1 MCQYPH
7 PTAKEAA
14 GKGFTPSAFFQKA
27 GRLFVIPVLV
37 LSLINITYAKTEYR
51 VGQNDD
57 YYYGEYVPGEI
68 VVQFNEHASPQAITA
83 LIEERRIVE
92 KSNNPNGNYILFN
105 IPADKSVPEM
115 VAIFEQ
121 NSLVEYVEPNYYAEG
136 FDTPNDK
143 YFKYQ
148 WNFSDN
154 AKGSINILPAWQI
167 SKGRGVIV
175 AILDTGIAYEDYA
188 EYRLAPD
195 LANTAFVAGYDF
207 VNKDEHPNDDN
218 GHGTHIAG
226 IIAQSTNN
234 EIGTAGIAYQA
245 TLMPVKVL
253 DKNNRGSY
261 ANIVDGIYYAVEHG
275 ASVINLSL
283 GGPAPSFTLEN
294 ALREANR
301 MGITIAA
308 AAGNSYLLGNPIT
321 YPAAYD
327 EYVIAVGAVRYDG
340 KRAPYSNTGGY
351 IDLVAPGGDTRK
363 DQNHDGLM
371 DGILQQTISGRPSE
385 FSYYFY
391 QGTSMAAPHVAA
403 VAALLIA
410 TGVTNPQQVKQVLT
424 ATAKDRGRIGWDKE
438 YGHGIVD
445 AYAALTYKGETLPDI
460 AITSLQT
467 PNVVK
472 LGEAVNINVT
482 LQNLSPD
489 MLPATITLK
498 DTNGRFT
505 IAEENI
511 SLEDTKVVAFVW
523 DTDGVSAGE
532 HLLVAEV
539 GNTNGE
545 VNLDNNSKSAR
556 ILVEETPDS
565 QKAAS
570 TGSQLLAST
579 EFQYIYDNG
588 FKEALVLVQVED
600 EHGQPVFDASVT
612 LEWQYGGE
620 TYRENQKTASVDAA
634 GGATYPQNTNSSG
647 QRAIAT
653 FRSNT
658 IPLDYG
664 VSYDVVKVTKTN
676 YTYNKAESLSIST
689 PECAQGV
696 KNHFAS
702 EQDSEQKLNLRSPEK
717 TELLQ
722 NYPNPFN
729 PDTWVPYRLSKS
741 SRVVISIFDLKGK
754 PIRKIDLGYKQAGK
768 YTTRQ
773 AAAHWDGRN
782 DAGEKVASGLYFFSL
797 QAGRFIDTRRLLI
810 SK

>member
-1 MCQYPH
+1 MCQYTH
-7 PTAKEAA
+7 PTAKEVG
-14 GKGFTPSAFFQKA
+14 GKGFTPAALFQEA
-27 GRLFVIPVLV
+27 RRLFVIPMLV
-37 LSLINITYAKTEYR
+37 LSLINTTHAKTEYR
-51 VGQNDD
+51 VGQNDY
-57 YYYGEYVPGEI
+57 YYYGEHVPGEI
-68 VVQFNEHASPQAITA
+68 VVQFNEHASPQDIMA
-83 LIEERRIVE
+83 LIEEHHIVE
-92 KSNNPNGNYILFN
+92 KSNNPNGNYTLFN
-105 IPADKSVPEM
+105 IPADKSVPEV
-115 VAIFEQ
+115 VAIFKQ

-136 FDTPNDK
+136 FGTPNDK

-148 WNFSDN
+148 WNFSDD
-154 AKGSINILPAWQI
+154 AKGSINILRAWEI
-167 SKGRGVIV
+167 SKGRGVVV

-245 TLMPVKVL
+245 TLMPIKVL

-275 ASVINLSL
+275 AAVINLSL
-283 GGPAPSFTLEN
+283 GGPAPSVMLAN
-294 ALREANR
+294 ALREAKR
-301 MGITIAA
+301 MGVTIAA
-308 AAGNSYLLGNPIT
+308 AAGNSCLFGNPII

-371 DGILQQTISGRPSE
+371 DGILQQTISGCPSE

-391 QGTSMAAPHVAA
+391 QGTSMAAPHVSA

-410 TGVTNPQQVKQVLT
+410 TGVTNPQQVKEVLT
-424 ATAKDRGRIGWDKE
+424 ATAKDRGRMGWDEE

-445 AYAALTYKGETLPDI
+445 AYAALTYRRETLPDI

-482 LQNLSPD
+482 LQNLSPN

-498 DTNGRFT
+498 DTSRRFT

-511 SLEDTKVVAFVW
+511 YLEDTKVVAFVW
-523 DTDGVSAGE
+523 DTDGVDAGE

-565 QKAAS
+565 QEAAS
-570 TGSQLLAST
+570 TGSKLLAST
-579 EFQYIYDNG
+579 EFQYIY
-588 FKEALVLVQVED
+588 
-600 EHGQPVFDASVT
+600 
-612 LEWQYGGE
+612 
-620 TYRENQKTASVDAA
+620 
-634 GGATYPQNTNSSG
+634 
-647 QRAIAT
+647 
-653 FRSNT
+653 
-658 IPLDYG
+658 
-664 VSYDVVKVTKTN
+664 
-676 YTYNKAESLSIST
+676 
-689 PECAQGV
+689 
-696 KNHFAS
+696 
-702 EQDSEQKLNLRSPEK
+702 
-717 TELLQ
+717 
-722 NYPNPFN
+722 
-729 PDTWVPYRLSKS
+729 
-741 SRVVISIFDLKGK
+741 
-754 PIRKIDLGYKQAGK
+754 
-768 YTTRQ
+768 
-773 AAAHWDGRN
+773 
-782 DAGEKVASGLYFFSL
+782 LYFRVIFV
-797 QAGRFIDTRRLLI
+797 LI
-810 SK
+810 LTNVNSYFFWV